1 MRHRNAA
8 VAMVLLGLFF
18 LVACQHARTGE
29 TRKTVNLTVLN
40 VPSGC
45 WGEPQDGIRSILINT
60 EGIVTYGLFPGS
72 FKVSVTFDT
81 RKTSVDQIIENL
93 SKGGYPVSG
102 EPRWVDWRIWL
113 PKQRNPFLDLK
124 RPEVK
129 CRLKPWDRG
138 LSPRQSQGL
147 WRACLHRW
155 PVWSTLPGKSL
166 PC

>member
-18 LVACQHARTGE
+18 LFACQHARTTEE

-102 EPRWVDWRIWL
+102 EPQWVDWRIWL
-113 PKQRNPFLDLK
+113 PDKWNPFSAFKWPEASHEK
-124 RPEVK
+124 RAP
-129 CRLKPWDRG
+129 PWESSLIG
-138 LSPRQSQGL
+138 Y
-147 WRACLHRW
+147 
-155 PVWSTLPGKSL
+155 WSVSW
-166 PC
+166 